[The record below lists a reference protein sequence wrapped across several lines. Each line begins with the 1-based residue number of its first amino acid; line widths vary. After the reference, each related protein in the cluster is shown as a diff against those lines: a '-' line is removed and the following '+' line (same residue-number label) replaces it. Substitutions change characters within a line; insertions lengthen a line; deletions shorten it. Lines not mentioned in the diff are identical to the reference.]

1 MEEYTEMVLNL
12 EGCRYLGEIHSRI
25 KETFSFPD
33 YYGENWDAF
42 LDAFRTVGVPD
53 RIIITGER
61 TVPKDLFSELERM
74 HSTLDCIRAALEN
87 FGQAF
92 SYEIKD

>member
-1 MEEYTEMVLNL
+1 MDQYNEIILDLT
-12 EGCRYLGEIHSRI
+12 GCHYLGEIHQRI

-53 RIIITGER
+53 KIVIKGESSI
-61 TVPKDLFSELERM
+61 PKELTSQLDRM
-74 HSTLDCIRAALEN
+74 HNTLDYIRAELSA
-87 FGQAF
+87 FGQVF
-92 SYEIKD
+92 SYEITD

>member
-1 MEEYTEMVLNL
+1 MEGYTEIVLNL

-25 KETFSFPD
+25 KEAFSFPD

-53 RIIITGER
+53 KIIIRGESSI
-61 TVPKDLFSELERM
+61 PKELVSQLDRM
-74 HSTLDCIRAALEN
+74 HSTLEYIRAELSG
-87 FGQAF
+87 FGQTF

>member
-1 MEEYTEMVLNL
+1 MDQYSEIILDLT
-12 EGCRYLGEIHSRI
+12 GCRYLGEIHSRI

-53 RIIITGER
+53 KIIIRGESSI
-61 TVPKDLFSELERM
+61 PKELASQIDRM
-74 HSTLDCIRAALEN
+74 HSTLEYIRAELSG

-92 SYEIKD
+92 SYEIID

>member
-1 MEEYTEMVLNL
+1 MEEYTEIVLNL
-12 EGCRYLGEIHSRI
+12 EGCQYLGEIHSRI
-25 KETFSFPD
+25 KEAFAFPD

-53 RIIITGER
+53 KIIIRGESSI
-61 TVPKDLFSELERM
+61 PKELVSQLDRM
-74 HSTLDCIRAALEN
+74 HSTLEYIRAELSG

-92 SYEIKD
+92 SYEIID

>member
-1 MEEYTEMVLNL
+1 MEEYTEIVLNL

-53 RIIITGER
+53 KIIIRGEHDI
-61 TVPKDLFSELERM
+61 PKELIPQVDRM
-74 HSTLDCIRAALEN
+74 HNTLDHMRTELSA
-87 FGQAF
+87 FGQGF
-92 SYEIKD
+92 SYEIID

>member
-1 MEEYTEMVLNL
+1 MNQYDEIMLDLT
-12 EGCRYLGEIHSRI
+12 GCRYLGEIHQRI

-53 RIIITGER
+53 KIIIEGESSL
-61 TVPKDLFSELERM
+61 PKELIPHIERM
-74 HSTLDCIRAALEN
+74 HKTFDYMRAELSG
-87 FGQAF
+87 FGQMF
-92 SYEIKD
+92 SYKIID

>member
-1 MEEYTEMVLNL
+1 MEEYTEIVLNL

-25 KETFSFPD
+25 KEAFAFPD

-53 RIIITGER
+53 KIIIRGESSI
-61 TVPKDLFSELERM
+61 PKELVSQLDRM
-74 HSTLDCIRAALEN
+74 HSTLEYMRGELSG
-87 FGQAF
+87 FGQTF
-92 SYEIKD
+92 TYEIKD

>member
-1 MEEYTEMVLNL
+1 MDQHNEIILDLT
-12 EGCRYLGEIHSRI
+12 GCRYLGEIHQRI

-53 RIIITGER
+53 RIIIRGESGL
-61 TVPKDLFSELERM
+61 PKELISHIERM
-74 HSTLDCIRAALEN
+74 HNTLAYMKDELST
-87 FGQAF
+87 FGQIF
-92 SYEIKD
+92 SYEIQD